1 MALNCEFDLIC
12 WENEERLN
20 YAFFGYCIRKNQPF
34 SKKKLKT
41 ADFFCGKWIRFC
53 RFASSKI

>member
-34 SKKKLKT
+34 SKKKLKM
-41 ADFFCGKWIRFC
+41 ADFFVGNMPRIL
-53 RFASSKI
+53 